1 MKVVVQEEAFDPW
14 KEVAAYQDEKI
25 GFGKHG
31 ASITFVG
38 SMRDFND
45 GVEGLSQMY
54 LDHYPGMTEK
64 HIEKVIQ
71 DALDKWDVMDA
82 MVIHRVGL
90 MNPNDPIVL
99 VVVWSE
105 HRAIGF
111 DACRFIINDLK
122 HRAPFWK
129 REANKEGERWVEG
142 NSLDE
147 AADVHSE
154 EVAATKKTG

>member
-1 MKVVVQEEAFDPW
+1 MKVVVQKGTFDPW
-14 KEVAAYQDEKI
+14 SEVSKYQNDNI
-25 GFGKHG
+25 GVGKHG
-31 ASITFVG
+31 ASVTFVG

-71 DALDKWDVMDA
+71 DALDKWDVIDA
-82 MVIHRVGL
+82 MVVHRVGL
-90 MNPNDPIVL
+90 ISPNDAIVL
-99 VVVWSE
+99 VAVWSE
-105 HRAIGF
+105 HRSMGF

-129 REANKEGERWVEG
+129 KEANTDGERWVEG
-142 NSLDE
+142 NSVDV
-147 AADVHSE
+147 AADVHSK
-154 EVAATKKTG
+154 EVADSKKN